1 YRPFVVWNRNWVIS
15 LSFFLLSCGSA
26 VQALSGYTVTHLLLL
41 AGEGNLFISKLA
53 PWALSFFSMSRALNV
68 LCTILIAGRIL
79 WTHMRVRTMRS
90 GKNYAATALTE
101 SAALYSLSL
110 TVLLVLY
117 DLGLNTQYIM
127 LDWTTSLIGI
137 AFSLIIYRLA
147 TNSSKSTST
156 SRVGSRPGGPNS
168 SYPLT
173 SVNVSRIVEATQD
186 SDKVYDPERSMDNK
200 PAHGESWVAM

>member
-1 YRPFVVWNRNWVIS
+1 MGIVVLLDVSGLERPLHN
-15 LSFFLLSCGSA
+15 LDCGTHFMDTYASA
-26 VQALSGYTVTHLLLL
+26 NDA
-41 AGEGNLFISKLA
+41 
-53 PWALSFFSMSRALNV
+53 
-68 LCTILIAGRIL
+68 
-79 WTHMRVRTMRS
+79 
-90 GKNYAATALTE
+90 TE